1 MEVSIET
8 TGGLQRRLKIAVA
21 AESFEQRINEKL
33 KETSQ
38 RVKLDGFRPGKV
50 PFKEVRRRFGASVR
64 QEVAQEMIQ
73 SSYMDAVQKEELA
86 PAGSPEL
93 EVINMDVGADLEFTA
108 TFEIFPKFDVS
119 DLSQV
124 NVKRPEG
131 IVRDE
136 DLDGMI

>member
-1 MEVSIET
+1 MQVSIET

-108 TFEIFPKFDVS
+108 TFEV
-119 DLSQV
+119 LSL
-124 NVKRPEG
+124 
-131 IVRDE
+131 IH
-136 DLDGMI
+136 I